1 MPYFQKLK
9 LRSEKDF
16 IAYKNGKRVY
26 DVDLYISPSRWDNSN
41 KNKYSVYVSHGN
53 TGRVYS
59 SEILGTPQLNYEST
73 TNKLIYVW
81 EGEYELKNGSKHKKI
96 SYTFKFL
103 KPGIWSKI
111 INQKSGS
118 KSRSKRK

>member
-1 MPYFQKLK
+1 MLNEPKLKSRRKSTYKSRVKNKSRDFKKLK

-41 KNKYSVYVSHGN
+41 KNRYHVYVSHRN
-53 TGRVYS
+53 AGRVYS

-73 TNKLIYVW
+73 TNKLTYIW
-81 EGEYELKNGSKHKKI
+81 EGEYELKNGSK
-96 SYTFKFL
+96 T
-103 KPGIWSKI
+103 
-111 INQKSGS
+111 
-118 KSRSKRK
+118 